1 MSPAVPAIRC
11 GARVREQPVAHER
24 AGRLAATLAAR
35 GIGRGDRVAVLLRND
50 IEFLEVSL
58 AVATC
63 GANPVPINTR
73 WQAREIAHVL
83 ADGGA
88 RIVIAHTEFITTV
101 ERAIESA
108 CPTARIVEVAMPVEL
123 LDEAGLDHTAAT
135 PTGRHP
141 TLEQWIADSET
152 PLGHVD
158 GAIADSMGLI
168 YTSGTTGAPKGVLR
182 ERMTPTQLLSIA
194 GGTAQRMGLV
204 PGGRMLVAGPLYHTS
219 PNAVAVLALRM
230 GTDITI
236 MPRWDATRFLRLVDE
251 RRITQAK
258 VVPTMLSR
266 LLSVPD
272 DIRRRCDVSSLTHL
286 IHSAAPCPPAVKR
299 AAIDWF
305 GDALIEFY
313 GCTEAGTI
321 TWISAAEWSAHP
333 GSVGRGVDGSAAV
346 VATADGI
353 RLPPGEIGRVFVR
366 GADYWPAFRYLGRD
380 AEATA
385 PIPGFLDIGDTGYLD
400 EDGYLY
406 LTGRSSEIVISGG
419 VNIYPAEIESAFL
432 EFDGVED
439 VAVFGIP
446 HAGDLGEVV
455 AAHVVARPG
464 ALLDTE
470 ELRKGLRDRLADY
483 KIPGELRIVT
493 ELPRDDS
500 GKIYKRRLRALY
512 SDRTLGTTTESGPGG
527 PGSPTRLR
535 HTP

>member
-1 MSPAVPAIRC
+1 MS
-11 GARVREQPVAHER
+11 VA
-24 AGRLAATLAAR
+24 AWT
-35 GIGRGDRVAVLLRND
+35 
-50 IEFLEVSL
+50 
-58 AVATC
+58 
-63 GANPVPINTR
+63 
-73 WQAREIAHVL
+73 
-83 ADGGA
+83 
-88 RIVIAHTEFITTV
+88 
-101 ERAIESA
+101 
-108 CPTARIVEVAMPVEL
+108 
-123 LDEAGLDHTAAT
+123 
-135 PTGRHP
+135 
-141 TLEQWIADSET
+141 
-152 PLGHVD
+152 
-158 GAIADSMGLI
+158 
-168 YTSGTTGAPKGVLR
+168 
-182 ERMTPTQLLSIA
+182 
-194 GGTAQRMGLV
+194 
-204 PGGRMLVAGPLYHTS
+204 
-219 PNAVAVLALRM
+219 
-230 GTDITI
+230 
-236 MPRWDATRFLRLVDE
+236 
-251 RRITQAK
+251 
-258 VVPTMLSR
+258 
-266 LLSVPD
+266 
-272 DIRRRCDVSSLTHL
+272 
-286 IHSAAPCPPAVKR
+286 
-299 AAIDWF
+299 
-305 GDALIEFY
+305 
-313 GCTEAGTI
+313 
-321 TWISAAEWSAHP
+321 
-333 GSVGRGVDGSAAV
+333 GSAAV

-455 AAHVVARPG
+455 AAHVVGRPG
-464 ALLDTE
+464 ALLDAE